1 MEQNPNLGL
10 PPVQL
15 QLHVIAVTFTRH
27 YALLIHTAAFYQR
40 ESRRNL
46 TGLPMVSFI
55 KESFSGLQYQ
65 PQEAECCISPNLRYY
80 LPAVSVVCPQER
92 KQYFAARHFLVIVI

>member
-65 PQEAECCISPNLRYY
+65 PQEAECCISPNL
-80 LPAVSVVCPQER
+80 
-92 KQYFAARHFLVIVI
+92 